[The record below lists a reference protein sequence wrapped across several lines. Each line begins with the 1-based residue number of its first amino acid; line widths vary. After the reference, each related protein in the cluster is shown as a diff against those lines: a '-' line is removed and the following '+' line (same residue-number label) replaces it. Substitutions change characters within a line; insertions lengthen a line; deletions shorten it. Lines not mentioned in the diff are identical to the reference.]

1 MITATD
7 LQQSYINLYKQL
19 REYLWPFHTVE
30 LIAELEIECY
40 SSFPQVNNLRNIYS
54 RLKSEI
60 FSEYISDDGEY
71 RMLKDAFNKFD
82 STLAKATNFHDIY
95 AKIPSMRE
103 VTRFENK

>member
-40 SSFPQVNNLRNIYS
+40 SSFPQVNSLRNIYS

-60 FSEYISDDGEY
+60 FSEYISDDDEY
-71 RMLKDAFNKFD
+71 RTLKDVFDKFD
-82 STLAKATNFHDIY
+82 STLAEAKDFHDIY